1 MKSGRRILGAAFVAF
16 FLILARPGAE
26 ALGEPSFAGSY
37 AKFVTASPPVEV
49 PEISFTDPEGGEHTL
64 SEYRGKVVLVN
75 FWATWCPICRLE
87 QGSINS
93 LAKDYRVI
101 TVAMDSGGND
111 AVEQYLAK
119 NGLSFPVIVDPDGKL
134 AARFGVSGVPTGF
147 VIDTAGQ
154 IRFREIGLTS
164 GWGWRLRLRLAEFF

>member
-1 MKSGRRILGAAFVAF
+1 MSLQKLIAWKNGLGRWQRRLLFALLLAAVYFTAQLYSQRHLVSGPAPAFTA
-16 FLILARPGAE
+16 
-26 ALGEPSFAGSY
+26 
-37 AKFVTASPPVEV
+37 VTLKGRVIDQSVWHDKPVLL
-49 PEISFTDPEGGEHTL
+49 H
-64 SEYRGKVVLVN
+64 